1 MSRLLKLSMPEM
13 EALTAE
19 VERMIKAAHKS
30 AGPIDANDFWARRIG
45 VRQEL
50 KADLVT
56 RLNAR
61 VNSRHDGHKITLAG
75 ITSSSTSSLEGALT
89 NWLINARARMI
100 AA

>member
-1 MSRLLKLSMPEM
+1 MTRKLKLSMAEM
-13 EALTAE
+13 AALTAE
-19 VERMIKAAHKS
+19 VERLIKAAHKA

-56 RLNAR
+56 RLKAR
-61 VNSRHDGHKITLAG
+61 VNTRHDGFKVTLAG

-89 NWLINARARMI
+89 NWLINARGRMI
-100 AA
+100 TG